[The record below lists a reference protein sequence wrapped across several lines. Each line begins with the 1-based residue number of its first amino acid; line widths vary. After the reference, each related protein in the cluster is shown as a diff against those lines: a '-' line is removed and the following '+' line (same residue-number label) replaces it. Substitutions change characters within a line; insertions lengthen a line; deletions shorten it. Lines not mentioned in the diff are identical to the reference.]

1 VNFNSFDENDFA
13 SMYIFSIYFILQT
26 LTTVGYGDHTGS
38 TTNEYIFCMILE
50 VMVNVLHFLVYWF
63 EFLLFFDGQH

>member
-1 VNFNSFDENDFA
+1 
-13 SMYIFSIYFILQT
+13 MYIFSIYFILQT

-50 VMVNVLHFLVYWF
+50 VRLN
-63 EFLLFFDGQH
+63 ESDI